1 MPIDAATCSPIPS
14 APDLVVGRIVPAVLE
29 PGERGPMTNAEI
41 GNMRFG
47 FFDQL
52 PCAGTS
58 SERQRFLDL
67 MAQIELGDALG
78 FDTVWLGELHFSRA
92 FSILADPLMVLAAA
106 AQRTTRIRL
115 GTAVTLLPLHSPVK
129 IAEEAAIADILSN
142 GRLEFGVGRGT
153 APVHYAGYEIPQ
165 EESRERFEEAL
176 DFIVQAWT
184 QKHFSSHGKYFRARD
199 LTVVPKPVQ
208 TPHPPVRIAANS
220 PDTFPLAA
228 RRRLPIFATPLINP
242 PDKLKE
248 GLAVYRGAL
257 PTGTRGDAAL
267 AFPVHVTASRAQ
279 ARREC
284 ETSLL
289 HFLREAGER
298 LRPLGDADIKSFE
311 AFRQVLARIQRVTYE
326 DVDREMAVFGDPE
339 YCVQRVRALRR
350 EYGMDEF
357 ICYFNQGG
365 LMDHAMVKRSMT
377 LFARDV
383 LPHCR

>member
-1 MPIDAATCSPIPS
+1 
-14 APDLVVGRIVPAVLE
+14 
-29 PGERGPMTNAEI
+29 
-41 GNMRFG
+41 MRFG

-52 PCAGTS
+52 PCAGAD
-58 SERQRFLDL
+58 SERQRYLDL
-67 MAQIELGDALG
+67 MAQIELGDVLG
-78 FDTVWLGELHFSRA
+78 FETVWLGELHFSRA

-115 GTAVTLLPLHSPVK
+115 GTAVTLLPLHNPVK
-129 IAEEAAIADILSN
+129 IAEEAAVADILSN

-153 APVHYAGYEIPQ
+153 APIHYAGYDIPQ
-165 EESRERFEEAL
+165 DESRDRFEEAL

-184 QKHFSSHGKYFRARD
+184 QKTFTFEGKYFRAHD

-228 RRRLPIFATPLINP
+228 GRRLPIFATPLINP
-242 PDKLKE
+242 PDKLRA
-248 GLAVYRGAL
+248 GLAVYRDTL
-257 PTGTRGDAAL
+257 PAGIQGDTAL

-279 ARREC
+279 ARQEC
-284 ETSLL
+284 EASLL
-289 HFLREAGER
+289 HFLREAGQR

-311 AFRQVLARIQRVTYE
+311 AWRQVLARIERVRYE
-326 DVDREMAVFGDPE
+326 DVDREMGIFGDPA
-339 YCVQRVRALRR
+339 YCIERIHALQG

-365 LMDHAMVKRSMT
+365 LMEHALVRRSMT

-383 LPHCR
+383 LPYCR